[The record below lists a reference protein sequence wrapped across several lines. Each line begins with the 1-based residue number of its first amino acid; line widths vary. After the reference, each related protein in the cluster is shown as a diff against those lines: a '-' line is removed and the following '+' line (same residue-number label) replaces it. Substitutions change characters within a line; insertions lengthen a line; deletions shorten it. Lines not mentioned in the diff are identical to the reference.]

1 MEKGGKCVMTKLFA
15 WLALTAIAW
24 YIFIANLLSLPQ
36 RHSIKIAHLKNILDR
51 KVILAIDQ
59 NDHSRAWGQKLR
71 KMLAVISFQPS
82 GEPVSVA
89 FFLVVSL
96 CLGLAS
102 AAMAA
107 VYLRNPVVALLLG
120 GVGMVSPYQALEVE
134 YNRQIGKL
142 WHQAASFL
150 LTVGN
155 LYGVYGD
162 PIVAL
167 EEAIPRV
174 KDPLNRQVRWF
185 VTAYK
190 AGMPL
195 NSCVETVKSR
205 LPDSILRQFW
215 DDVLF
220 FTERGG
226 DFQECILE
234 HVHHVYQREIN
245 ATQGGTEIGSTLTV
259 FFVLVGVYLTVLVTL
274 TRSQPELMGF
284 LIADPRGK
292 VAVTLMAVI
301 FVIAGYF
308 VKLMAIQRG
317 ND

>member
-1 MEKGGKCVMTKLFA
+1 M
-15 WLALTAIAW
+15 LALTVIAW
-24 YIFIANLLSLPQ
+24 YVFFANLFLLSK
-36 RHSIKIAHLKNILDR
+36 RHSINLALLKNTLDR
-51 KVILAIDQ
+51 KLILASDK
-59 NDHSRAWGQKLR
+59 NDHSSAWGQKLR
-71 KMLAVISFQPS
+71 KMLGVIPFRAG

-89 FFLVVSL
+89 FFLAVSL
-96 CLGLAS
+96 GLGLAS
-102 AAMAA
+102 AAVAA
-107 VYLRNPVVALLLG
+107 ISLRNPLVALLLG
-120 GVGMVSPYQALEVE
+120 GVGVVLPYQVLEVE

-142 WHQAASFL
+142 RHQAASFL

-162 PIVAL
+162 PMVAL
-167 EEAIPRV
+167 EEAVPRL
-174 KDPLNRQVRWF
+174 KEPLKNQVRWF

-190 AGMPL
+190 AGLPL

-205 LPDSILRQFW
+205 LPDAILRQFW

-259 FFVLVGVYLTVLVTL
+259 FSVLLGVYITVLVTL
-274 TRSQPELMGF
+274 SRSQPELMGF
-284 LIADPRGK
+284 LITDPRGK
-292 VAVTLMAVI
+292 IAVTLMVVI

-308 VKLMAIQRG
+308 VKLMSIQRG
-317 ND
+317 DN

>member
-1 MEKGGKCVMTKLFA
+1 MTKLFA
-15 WLALTAIAW
+15 LLAITVTAW
-24 YIFIANLLSLPQ
+24 CIFIANLLSLPQ
-36 RHSIKIAHLKNILDR
+36 RHFINLVHLENTLDR

-71 KMLAVISFQPS
+71 KMLAVISFRPN

-89 FFLVVSL
+89 FFLTVSL
-96 CLGLAS
+96 CSGLAS

-107 VYLRNPVVALLLG
+107 VFLRNPLVALLLS
-120 GVGMVSPYQALEVE
+120 GVGLVLPYQALEVK
-134 YNRQIGKL
+134 YSRQIGKL
-142 WHQAASFL
+142 RHQAASFL

-155 LYGVYGD
+155 LYGVYSD

-167 EEAIPRV
+167 EEAIPRL
-174 KDPLNRQVRWF
+174 KDPLNRQVRWLI
-185 VTAYK
+185 TAYK
-190 AGMPL
+190 AGLPL
-195 NSCVETVKSR
+195 NSCVESVKSR

-245 ATQGGTEIGSTLTV
+245 TTQGGTEIGSTLTV
-259 FFVLVGVYLTVLVTL
+259 FFVLVGVYITVLVTL

-301 FVIAGYF
+301 FIIAGYF
-308 VKLMAIQRG
+308 VKLMAIQGG